1 MLWAD
6 NSLFFDSFI
15 HYTYKK
21 RIVWEDLRVYF
32 ISYERER
39 PLLNIAALSA
49 CEVLAAFKSKSL
61 TPTAYLLACLD
72 RISHFNPK
80 INALAALDI
89 DHAIVAASDAT
100 KRWQAGCPIGPLDGL
115 PIGVKD
121 LQNTKGL
128 LTTHGSIR
136 ARGQVPDN
144 DLPMVAR
151 LRAAGAIILAKTN
164 VPEMGAG
171 GNSRNPVW
179 GATGNPFDAN
189 LIAGGSSGGS
199 AAALAANLLPLCTGS
214 DTGGSLRMP
223 AAICGVVGYRPSV
236 DVIAHPTR
244 PLGWAGIS
252 VLGPM
257 ARTVDDLT
265 LMLEVCQGYDPDDP
279 LSTPSITGR
288 FTNLPTTDLKDL
300 RVGFSEDFG
309 GAPVAQSVR
318 DTFQARLEVMR
329 PHVKECRPVD
339 LDLGDMDRCFD
350 ILRAESFGVAFG
362 DAVDDDP
369 DSFGAHIKDNVA
381 LVRTMSLADR
391 GWAHA
396 EQTRI
401 LRKFNALMTQF
412 DVIVLPTSPV
422 TPFEWTQSHAEEI
435 DGHKMDTYYRWLAL
449 CYRGSLTGG
458 PAITLPC
465 GRDPQGMPFGL
476 QVLGPP
482 RGDAAL
488 LSAAKVMEDLFARSN
503 QTARPMANM
512 QTLQH
517 SLVELTS
524 IVTHPPDLCAVPSSN
539 NSNMRT
545 AV

>member
-1 MLWAD
+1 LGVCH
-6 NSLFFDSFI
+6 LFHMSWG
-15 HYTYKK
+15 K
-21 RIVWEDLRVYF
+21 
-32 ISYERER
+32 
-39 PLLNIAALSA
+39 LLTITALSA
-49 CEVLAAFKSKSL
+49 CEVLAAFKAKSL
-61 TPTAYLLACLD
+61 TPSAYLLACLD
-72 RISHFNPK
+72 EISRSNPK
-80 INALAALDI
+80 INALTALDI
-89 DHAIVAASDAT
+89 EGATAAAAAAT
-100 KRWQAGCPIGPLDGL
+100 ERWQVGRPIGPLDGL

-136 ARGQVPDN
+136 ARGHVPDE

-171 GNSRNPVW
+171 GNSRNRVW

-223 AAICGVVGYRPSV
+223 AALCGVVGYRPSV

-244 PLGWAGIS
+244 PLGWSGIS

-257 ARTVDDLT
+257 ARNVDDLT
-265 LMLEVCQGYDPDDP
+265 LMLDVCQGYDPDDP
-279 LSTPSITGR
+279 LSAPSATGR
-288 FTNLPTTDLKDL
+288 FTELPTTDLKDL

-309 GAPVAQSVR
+309 GAPVEQSIR
-318 DTFQARLEVMR
+318 ETFRTRLDVLC
-329 PHVKECRPVD
+329 PQVKECRDAD

-350 ILRAESFGVAFG
+350 ILRAESFGVAFAE
-362 DAVDDDP
+362 AVAQDP
-369 DSFGAHIKDNVA
+369 DSFGAQIKDNVA
-381 LVRTMSLADR
+381 LGHTMSLADR

-396 EQTRI
+396 EQSRI
-401 LRKFNALMTQF
+401 LRKFNALMVEF

-422 TPFEWTQSHAEEI
+422 SPFAWTQFYADEI
-435 DGHKMDTYYRWLAL
+435 DGQKMDIYYRWLAL

-458 PAITLPC
+458 PSITLPC
-465 GRDPQGMPFGL
+465 GRDATGMPFGL
-476 QVLGPP
+476 QMLGPL
-482 RGDAAL
+482 RGDEGL
-488 LSAAKVMEDLFARSN
+488 LCAAKAMEDLFACSE
-503 QTARPMANM
+503 QTARPLAN
-512 QTLQH
+512 LQILPQ
-517 SLVELTS
+517 SDVDLTS
-524 IVTHPPDLCAVPSSN
+524 IVTHPPDLRAAPTSS
-539 NSNMRT
+539 SRVMRT

>member
-1 MLWAD
+1 MSRAD
-6 NSLFFDSFI
+6 L
-15 HYTYKK
+15 
-21 RIVWEDLRVYF
+21 V
-32 ISYERER
+32 
-39 PLLNIAALSA
+39 ALSA
-49 CEVLAAFKSKSL
+49 CDVLAGFRAGSL
-61 TPTAYLLACLD
+61 TPTAYLAACLEQ
-72 RISHFNPK
+72 ISLFNPK
-80 INALAALDI
+80 INALTAMDTDSAVRE
-89 DHAIVAASDAT
+89 AAAST
-100 KRWQAGCPIGPLDGL
+100 LRWQAGAPIGPLDGL

-121 LQNTKGL
+121 LQNTRGL

-136 ARGQVPDN
+136 ARGNVPEA

-151 LRAAGAIILAKTN
+151 LRAAGAIVLAKTN

-199 AAALAANLLPLCTGS
+199 AAALAANLVPLCTGS

-223 AAICGVVGYRPSV
+223 AALCGIVGYRPSV

-244 PLGWAGIS
+244 PLGWSGIS

-265 LMLEVCQGYDPDDP
+265 LMLDICQGHDPDDP
-279 LSTPSITGR
+279 LSLSGDSDR
-288 FTNLPTTDLKDL
+288 FKTLPTVALRDL
-300 RVGFSEDFG
+300 RVGYSEDFG
-309 GAPVAQSVR
+309 GAPVDPGIR
-318 DTFQARLEVMR
+318 KTFQARLDLLR
-329 PHVKECRPVD
+329 PHVKECRAAD

-362 DAVDDDP
+362 AAVKEAP
-369 DSFGAHIKDNVA
+369 DSFGVHIRDNVA
-381 LVRTMSLADR
+381 LGESMTLADR

-401 LRKFNALMTQF
+401 LRRFNALMTAF

-422 TPFEWTQSHAEEI
+422 SPFPWTQSHADSI
-435 DGHKMDTYYRWLAL
+435 DGHAMDIYYRWLAL
-449 CYRGSLTGG
+449 CYRGSLAGG

-465 GRDPQGMPFGL
+465 GRDPAGLPFGF
-476 QVLGPP
+476 QMLGSV
-482 RGDAAL
+482 RGDASL
-488 LSAAKVMEDLFARSN
+488 LSAAKAMESFFASSEI
-503 QTARPMANM
+503 TARPVANM
-512 QTLQH
+512 DALPPSKVGLQ
-517 SLVELTS
+517 S
-524 IVTHPPDLCAVPSSN
+524 IVTHPPEWDAAPVADAQHL
-539 NSNMRT
+539 RT

>member
-1 MLWAD
+1 M
-6 NSLFFDSFI
+6 SV
-15 HYTYKK
+15 T
-21 RIVWEDLRVYF
+21 
-32 ISYERER
+32 
-39 PLLNIAALSA
+39 ALSA
-49 CEVLAAFKSKSL
+49 CEVLAAFKSKSM

-72 RISHFNPK
+72 KISRFNPK

-89 DHAIVAASDAT
+89 DHATVAAADAT
-100 KRWQAGCPIGPLDGL
+100 KRWQTGCPIGPLDGL

-136 ARGQVPDN
+136 ARGHVPDN

-151 LRAAGAIILAKTN
+151 LRAAGAIILSKTN

-171 GNSRNPVW
+171 GNSYNPVW

-223 AAICGVVGYRPSV
+223 AALCGVVGYRPSV

-244 PLGWAGIS
+244 PLGWSGIS

-265 LMLEVCQGYDPDDP
+265 LMLDVCKGYHADDP
-279 LSTPSITGR
+279 LSAPSDTGR
-288 FTNLPTTDLKDL
+288 FAALPSIDLKDL
-300 RVGFSEDFG
+300 RVGYCEDFG
-309 GAPVAQSVR
+309 GAPVEQSIR
-318 DTFQARLEVMR
+318 EIFRARLAVLR
-329 PHVKECRPVD
+329 PQVKECRAVD
-339 LDLGDMDRCFD
+339 LDLGEMDRCFD
-350 ILRAESFGVAFG
+350 ILRAESFIVAFG
-362 DAVDDDP
+362 EGIEADP

-381 LVRTMSLADR
+381 LGHSMSLADR

-396 EQTRI
+396 EQSRI
-401 LRKFNALMTQF
+401 LRKFNALIAEV

-422 TPFEWTQSHAEEI
+422 SPFAWTQPYVDEI
-435 DGHKMDTYYRWLAL
+435 DGKKMDVYYRWLAL
-449 CYRGSLTGG
+449 CYRGSLTGS
-458 PAITLPC
+458 PSITLPC
-465 GRDPQGMPFGL
+465 GRDAAGMPFGF
-476 QVLGPP
+476 QVMGPL
-482 RGDAAL
+482 RGDEGL
-488 LSAAKVMEDLFARSN
+488 LSAAKAMETLFAGSE
-503 QTARPMANM
+503 QTARPLADL
-512 QTLQH
+512 QTLPN
-517 SLVELTS
+517 SDVDLKS
-524 IVTHPPDLCAVPSSN
+524 IVTHPPDFGAVLAPQSRD
-539 NSNMRT
+539 MRT

>member
-1 MLWAD
+1 MGVCSGID
-6 NSLFFDSFI
+6 KNC
-15 HYTYKK
+15 YK
-21 RIVWEDLRVYF
+21 
-32 ISYERER
+32 
-39 PLLNIAALSA
+39 PLSSAGPVALSA
-49 CEVLAAFKSKSL
+49 CEVLAAFKAKSL
-61 TPTAYLLACLD
+61 TPSAYLATCLEE
-72 RISHFNPK
+72 ISRFNPK
-80 INALAALDI
+80 INALTSMDIEGAIASAAG
-89 DHAIVAASDAT
+89 AT
-100 KRWQAGCPIGPLDGL
+100 QRWQAGCPKGALDGL

-128 LTTHGSIR
+128 LTTHGSIP
-136 ARGQVPDN
+136 ARDHVPVE

-223 AAICGVVGYRPSV
+223 AGLCGIVGYRPSV

-244 PLGWAGIS
+244 PLGWSGIS

-257 ARTVDDLT
+257 ARTMDDLM
-265 LMLEVCQGYDPDDP
+265 LMLDVCHGHDPDDP
-279 LSTPSITGR
+279 LSVPSAPDR
-288 FTNLPTTDLKDL
+288 FKALPSVALKDL

-309 GAPVAQSVR
+309 GAPVDQSIR
-318 DTFQARLEVMR
+318 ETFRARLDLLR
-329 PHVKECRPVD
+329 PHVKECRAAD
-339 LDLGDMDRCFD
+339 LNLGDMDRCFD

-362 DAVDDDP
+362 EAVKEDP

-381 LVRTMSLADR
+381 LGHTMSLADR

-401 LRKFNALMTQF
+401 LRKFNGLMADF

-422 TPFEWTQSHAEEI
+422 SPYQWTQSHPHEI
-435 DGHKMDTYYRWLAL
+435 NGQMMDIYYRWLAL

-458 PAITLPC
+458 PSITLPC
-465 GRDPQGMPFGL
+465 GRDHAGMPFGL
-476 QVLGPP
+476 QMLGPV
-482 RGDAAL
+482 RGDDGL
-488 LSAAKVMEDLFARSN
+488 LAAAKALETLFAGSVE
-503 QTARPMANM
+503 TARPLADMENLAPSAVD
-512 QTLQH
+512 LR
-517 SLVELTS
+517 S
-524 IVTHPPDLCAVPSSN
+524 IVTHPPYLTAKTGPN
-539 NSNMRT
+539 TRLLRT